1 MVQAAGAEHGANFIM
16 PFLKLLA
23 VLAIAASWLLPAQA
37 AAEPAGVKRTPKA
50 AAQKM
55 TVRPNKKPNRRWTGY
70 GFLPGYRQPPALSE
84 WRDRSVKHR
93 GLYPRTGP
101 RYEQRYVRYYGYGG
115 YGQLQY
121 GWGEPGTYRGR
132 WNGGSFGPC
141 WTQTPIGMVWN
152 CGN

>member
-1 MVQAAGAEHGANFIM
+1 MM
-16 PFLKLLA
+16 PFLKSLTL
-23 VLAIAASWLLPAQA
+23 VAIAASWLLPAPS
-37 AAEPAGVKRTPKA
+37 AAEQAGVTRAPKGVTQKA
-50 AAQKM
+50 AAQS
-55 TVRPNKKPNRRWTGY
+55 KKPRRWTGC

-93 GLYPRTGP
+93 SAYWRTGQ
-101 RYEQRYVRYYGYGG
+101 RYEQRYVRYSGYGG

-141 WTQTPIGMVWN
+141 YTSTPIGMMWN
-152 CGN
+152 CGR